1 MKMIG
6 ILRILLFAGMVSA
19 LFATGSHAQ
28 RPQVPDM
35 SMNTIDGKPWKL
47 SELRGKVV
55 IINFWA
61 TWCEPCRTEVPYLVK
76 LGSEHRQKG
85 LAVAGIALD
94 EDPAIVKKFIAE
106 YKVDYPILF
115 PDLAS
120 PWRKIDNTPT
130 TLLIDRTGRLAKK
143 YTGAVPEQALR
154 RDTEA
159 LLAEK

>member
-1 MKMIG
+1 MKLTG
-6 ILRILLFAGMVSA
+6 ILRILLFVWVSA
-19 LFATGSHAQ
+19 SLFAAELHAQ

-76 LGSEHRQKG
+76 LGSEHKEKG

-94 EDPAIVKKFIAE
+94 EDPAIVKKFI
-106 YKVDYPILF
+106 
-115 PDLAS
+115 
-120 PWRKIDNTPT
+120 
-130 TLLIDRTGRLAKK
+130 
-143 YTGAVPEQALR
+143 
-154 RDTEA
+154 
-159 LLAEK
+159 